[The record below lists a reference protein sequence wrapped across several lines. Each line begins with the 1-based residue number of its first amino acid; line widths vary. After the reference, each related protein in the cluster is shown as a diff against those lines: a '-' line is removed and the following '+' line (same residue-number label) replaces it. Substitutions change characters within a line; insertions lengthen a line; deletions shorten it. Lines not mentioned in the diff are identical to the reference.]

1 MSFNPS
7 PDADWLTKMR
17 GGKVVYARDYYG
29 QMISIFMRSDRRLIS
44 IDNNIFDNVE
54 TFETNS
60 GFREFDWRE
69 FETQHL
75 DEAIHTAK
83 KWVLSYYQDVML
95 PLMREPSGGH
105 PADAIAQVKTTIQS
119 IKQDLGL

>member
-1 MSFNPS
+1 M
-7 PDADWLTKMR
+7 K
-17 GGKVVYARDYYG
+17 
-29 QMISIFMRSDRRLIS
+29 SDRRLIS
-44 IDNNIFDNVE
+44 IDNDIFDDVE

-60 GFREFDWRE
+60 GFQEFAWRE
-69 FETQHL
+69 LETEHL

-83 KWVLSYYQDVML
+83 KWVLSYYEGVML
-95 PLMREPSGGH
+95 PLMCEPSGGH